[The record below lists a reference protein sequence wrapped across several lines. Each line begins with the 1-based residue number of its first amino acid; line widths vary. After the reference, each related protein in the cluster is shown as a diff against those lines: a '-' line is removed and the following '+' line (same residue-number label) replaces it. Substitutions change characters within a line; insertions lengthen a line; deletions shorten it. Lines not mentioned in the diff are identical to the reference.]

1 MISNRPMIPML
12 THVDNLGDLNLD
24 MTSQEQ
30 SLETIASN
38 TESASYKLGKIENS
52 LERVELVVQQI
63 DMNTAPL
70 EQIENNTSSI
80 KTSSANT
87 ATATSSLN
95 SAVGT
100 TTDVSTSNTVIGLLK
115 SIANKL

>member
-1 MISNRPMIPML
+1 MISTRPMIPML
-12 THVDNLGDLNLD
+12 THVDNLGDINLD

-52 LERVELVVQQI
+52 LERFEQVVQQI

-70 EQIENNTSSI
+70 EQIKNNTSSI
-80 KTSSANT
+80 NTSSSNT
-87 ATATSSLN
+87 AA
-95 SAVGT
+95 AVGT
-100 TTDVSTSNTVIGLLK
+100 TADADTTTTVIGLLK
-115 SIANKL
+115 SIVNKLS